1 MEAREEGW
9 VDDSASHLDD
19 WVDTGPAQGTIN
31 KTKRRPAER
40 EEMLANSVSAKGL
53 RSKTHK
59 ELIQQQNNN
68 INNNKSR
75 RNPVS
80 KWAGQ
85 QNRRVSKD
93 DTAMTDRPREDGQHP
108 ELFSSVQSLSR
119 VRLFAT
125 P

>member
-1 MEAREEGW
+1 
-9 VDDSASHLDD
+9 
-19 WVDTGPAQGTIN
+19 
-31 KTKRRPAER
+31 
-40 EEMLANSVSAKGL
+40 MLANSVSAKGL

-85 QNRRVSKD
+85 QNRCVSKD